1 MATSGTYTYN
11 ISASGLITEA
21 LRILGVLEEGSTAS
35 SAQLSDSTPAFEMYL
50 KGLGKYGL
58 NLWTTATESITLVAS
73 DGTYTPT
80 KKFLKI
86 TDLVYR
92 DSSGEDTPLM
102 PLTRDEFW
110 RLSDKDDTGTP
121 TQYYYDLQESQS
133 ACVIHIWPY
142 PDSNNSGNGETIKVT
157 GQRYI
162 EDISDTSNT
171 IDIPQEWLETIK
183 YGLATRL
190 APMYGYPVQERNLL
204 DKEYSIMLED
214 SLSWDTE
221 QESIYIQPE
230 AI

>member
-11 ISASGLITEA
+11 ISASGLITDA
-21 LRILGVLEEGSTAS
+21 LRMLGVLEEGSTAS
-35 SAQLSDSTPAFEMYL
+35 TAQLSDSTPAFEMYL

-92 DSSGEDTPLM
+92 DSSGEDTPLI

-133 ACVIHIWPY
+133 ACVINLWPY
-142 PDSNNSGNGETIKVT
+142 PDSNNAGSGETIKVT

-190 APMYGYPVQERNLL
+190 GPMYGYPVQERNLL
-204 DKEYSIMLED
+204 LQEYNLLLAD
-214 SLSWDTE
+214 SLAWDTE
-221 QESIYIQPE
+221 QESIYLQPE
-230 AI
+230 GR